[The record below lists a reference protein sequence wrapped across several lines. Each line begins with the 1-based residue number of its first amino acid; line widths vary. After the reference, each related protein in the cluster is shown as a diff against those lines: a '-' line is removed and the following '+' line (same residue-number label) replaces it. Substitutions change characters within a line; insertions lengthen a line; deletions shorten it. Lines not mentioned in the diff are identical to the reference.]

1 MKVILSYEEIREAVK
16 HYLASKGLDL
26 RDIAIEFQAR
36 ECEGE
41 YPVTVDNVV
50 VEEVRPDPARSL

>member
-36 ECEGE
+36 ECEGG
-41 YPVTVDNVV
+41 YSVTVDNVV
-50 VEEVRPDPARSL
+50 VEEVKK